1 MTGMAPIKQLSAA
14 VLLGCVLSAPTTGL
28 AAGLSPTADPAYPG
42 VVVLA
47 KAGPAAANG
56 DPQAL
61 SCRWASRNHRYLSTS
76 REMPVKRSAV
86 SASPISPVA
95 SMAERIA
102 LPYWASWVDK

>member
-1 MTGMAPIKQLSAA
+1 MAAMAPIKQLSVAL
-14 VLLGCVLSAPTTGL
+14 LLGCVLSAPMTVA
-28 AAGLSPTADPAYPG
+28 AAGLAPTADPAFPG

-47 KAGPAAANG
+47 KAGPADTKV

-95 SMAERIA
+95 SMADRIA